1 MKCFSCVFLVVFLV
15 FGVGLC
21 SAQEKQKRDSLYQ
34 KIETYSH
41 KRKASKFLYKLIFR
55 NVPDSVVVPTND
67 QKSENIYQGKYIR
80 NISIETID
88 PLGTSKNFQEKNKQW
103 FEDFGNRLH
112 VKSKKF
118 AVRGYLLFK
127 KGDVYN
133 AQKLYESERL
143 LRNTSF
149 INRVNISV
157 IDSTSTKD
165 SIDVHVLV
173 LDSWSLKPNFTF
185 SGKKLGVGITEGN
198 FLGLGHELGMVYRT
212 DFSDKRN
219 YRLASYKANNIYGT
233 YINAEIKGEKDFDKN
248 ENVYIRA
255 DRAFYSPLTRWAGG
269 VNLEYFRRFIEI
281 PNAEDKP
288 PFPKGAVQ
296 VQNQDLWGG
305 IQFRVKPKSDGKVT
319 DNIGV
324 TMRFQ
329 NFSYLDS
336 PGKDL
341 DPLNFFTSH
350 TMLLGS
356 VSYTQRKFSTRKNV
370 FQFEL
375 PEDIAYGKSLSLT
388 GGFVRM
394 LGESMPYYGI
404 SGSFG
409 EFNRFGYFNIR
420 TELGTLYKNGDN
432 FRTAFRLD
440 GLYFSKLR
448 EGDHLKIRHFFSP
461 TLVIGTARSNTY
473 LDRLNMSALDEFPQY
488 NDNYLGTSKLI
499 LRYQLQFFV
508 NKPWKNFYFNPY
520 VMAGFGWLEREN
532 KNLFNSG
539 MHTKIGLGVQIYNPF
554 LAFNRFQLSFV
565 FYPKVPF
572 DNNPIFDFNG
582 YRNNHMP
589 IPNFQI
595 GKPSAVDYHYD

>member
-1 MKCFSCVFLVVFLV
+1 MKNFVFFYVFFFLLA
-15 FGVGLC
+15 GVPVLQ
-21 SAQEKQKRDSLYQ
+21 AQERPKRDSLYQ
-34 KIETYSH
+34 KIETFSH
-41 KRKASKFLYKLIFR
+41 KRKASKFLYRLIFR
-55 NVPDSVVVPTND
+55 NIPDSVVVPNTDNLSD
-67 QKSENIYQGKYIR
+67 KKYEGKYIR
-80 NISIETID
+80 NIHIESID
-88 PLGTSKNFQEKNKQW
+88 PLGTSRNFTEKEKQW

-118 AVRGYLLFK
+118 VIRGYLLFK

-149 INRVNISV
+149 VNRVRISV
-157 IDSTSTKD
+157 IDSTSTND
-165 SIDVHVLV
+165 SIDIQVTT
-173 LDSWSLKPNFTF
+173 LDSWSLKPNFSF
-185 SGKKLGVGITEGN
+185 SGKKLGAGITEGN
-198 FLGLGHELGMVYRT
+198 FLGLGHELGMMYRT
-212 DFSDKRN
+212 DFSDKRT

-248 ENVYIRA
+248 ENVYFRA

-269 VNLEYFRRFIEI
+269 INLEYFRRFLEI
-281 PNAEDKP
+281 PNDGDTC
-288 PFPKGAVQ
+288 PFSIGAVQ
-296 VQNQDLWGG
+296 VQNQDFWGG
-305 IQFRVKPKSDGKVT
+305 MQFRIKPKDDGKVT
-319 DNIGV
+319 DNLGIAL
-324 TMRFQ
+324 RFQ
-329 NFSYLDS
+329 NFSYVDS
-336 PGKDL
+336 PGPDL

-350 TMLLGS
+350 TMILGA

-388 GGFVRM
+388 GGMVRM
-394 LGESMPYYGI
+394 LGNSMPYFGI

-409 EFNRFGYFNIR
+409 EFNKLGYMNIR
-420 TELGTLYKNGDN
+420 TEFGTLIKNGNN
-432 FRTAFRLD
+432 FRSTLRLD
-440 GLYFSKLR
+440 GLYFSNLR
-448 EGDHLKIRHFFSP
+448 QGEHLKVRHFFSP
-461 TLVIGTARSNTY
+461 TLVIGGARSNTY

-488 NDNYLGTSKLI
+488 DDNYVGTSKLI

-520 VMAGFGWLEREN
+520 IMAGFGWLEREN

-572 DNNPIFDFNG
+572 DNNPVFDFNG